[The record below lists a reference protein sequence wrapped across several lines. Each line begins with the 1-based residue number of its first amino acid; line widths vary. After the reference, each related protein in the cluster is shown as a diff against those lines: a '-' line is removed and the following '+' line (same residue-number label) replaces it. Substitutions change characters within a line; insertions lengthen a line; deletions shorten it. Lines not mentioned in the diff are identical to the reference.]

1 MKEEIRAILN
11 RQHYALVG
19 NHSGVKL
26 CHWLKK
32 ALLSDRQCY
41 KHDFY
46 GIASH
51 RCLQFTPTINQCTQK
66 CLFCWRFQGFTELGI
81 DEPDEPKDIL
91 DGAISAQKKLLTGF
105 KGNQRCNL
113 KLWEEA
119 NRPKHLAC
127 SLVGE
132 PTLYPRLSELFEECH
147 QKGMTTFL
155 VTNGTNPKAIEELTT
170 LPSQLYVTVAA
181 PTQEIYKRLCR
192 PLISNG
198 WEKLMQTLEL
208 LPSLHT
214 RTVIRHTLVDGWNLD
229 GQVNAYA
236 KLDSKAE
243 PLFIEPKGYMFVGY
257 SRNRLSL
264 REMPSHKKIYEFG
277 SSLAEKLDY
286 ELALE
291 RKDSRVV
298 LLTKDKSEMKLI
310 K

>member
-1 MKEEIRAILN
+1 MKEEIRAILKK
-11 RQHYALVG
+11 QHYALVG
-19 NHSGVKL
+19 KHSGVKL

-46 GIASH
+46 GISSH

-66 CLFCWRFQGFTELGI
+66 CLFCWRFQGFTEKRI
-81 DEPDEPKDIL
+81 DNPDEPKAIL
-91 DGAISAQKKLLTGF
+91 EEAIKAQQKLLTGF
-105 KGNQRCNL
+105 KGNERCDL

-119 NRPKHLAC
+119 NTPKHLAC

-147 QKGMTTFL
+147 RRGMTSFL
-155 VTNGTNPKAIEELTT
+155 VTNGTNPKVIGELST

-181 PTQEIYKRLCR
+181 PTKEIYKKLCR

-198 WEKLMQTLEL
+198 WENLMQTLEL
-208 LPSLHT
+208 LPSLNI

-229 GQVNAYA
+229 GQVNTYA

-257 SRNRLSL
+257 SRNRLSM
-264 REMPSHKKIYEFG
+264 RNMPSHQKIYDFG
-277 SSLAEKLDY
+277 LSLAEKLGY
-286 ELALE
+286 ELASE
-291 RKDSRVV
+291 KEASRVV
-298 LLTKDKSEMKLI
+298 LLTKDKSKMKLI